1 MSFGSLP
8 EKGTVR
14 LADAA
19 AEVGLAVILGA
30 TGVLLPLPPYD
41 TGEQGVIAATKSAMR
56 VMENLLMMSIFEE

>member
-30 TGVLLPLPPYD
+30 IGVLLPLPPYN
-41 TGEQGVIAATKSAMR
+41 TGEQGTIAITKSTMR
-56 VMENLLMMSIFEE
+56 VMENLLTMSIFEE